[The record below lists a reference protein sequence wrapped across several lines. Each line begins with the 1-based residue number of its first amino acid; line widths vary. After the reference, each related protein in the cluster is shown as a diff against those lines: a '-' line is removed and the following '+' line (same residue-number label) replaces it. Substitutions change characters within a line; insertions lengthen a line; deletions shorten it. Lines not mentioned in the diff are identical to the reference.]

1 LKGKRWKGGSKHYC
15 AIVTLDI
22 KNAFNSAQW
31 SCIMAELR
39 CMGVPPYIRRVI
51 RSYFRNRIQT
61 YGTQDG
67 PRTYRVTGG
76 VPQGS
81 VLGPTL
87 WNIMYDGILRL
98 QLPEGANAIGFADDV
113 AVVVVA
119 KHLEDLT
126 WIADKAIAILCS
138 WLSSVGLTLADQK
151 TEVVLLSSRKRT
163 ESITLTV
170 GDAEILS
177 QSSVRYLGVHIDSRL
192 TFRDHLQKVSEKAA
206 KVVTAL
212 SRIMPNI
219 GGPRQNR
226 RKLLASVTT
235 SIMMYAAPVWADS
248 VRTTSYKR
256 QLVSVYRRSA
266 LRVVCGFRTV
276 SYEAAC
282 VLSGMV
288 PIELLAEERRRMY
301 CRGRQNSATDRQMVT
316 MEEKDRTSSAW
327 QDRWD
332 KVDKGRW
339 THRLIPNIKEWTSR
353 RHGEL
358 DYYVT
363 QFLTGHGCFRA
374 YQHRFK
380 IDDNPSCPACIESIE
395 DAEHVLFVC
404 PRFQVERAE
413 LQTSLGRHL
422 EPENLVSLMTETREA
437 WDAVSRYAVSVIRS
451 LRILEKERRD
461 AV

>member
-1 LKGKRWKGGSKHYC
+1 
-15 AIVTLDI
+15 
-22 KNAFNSAQW
+22 
-31 SCIMAELR
+31 M
-39 CMGVPPYIRRVI
+39 
-51 RSYFRNRIQT
+51 
-61 YGTQDG
+61 
-67 PRTYRVTGG
+67 
-76 VPQGS
+76 
-81 VLGPTL
+81 
-87 WNIMYDGILRL
+87 
-98 QLPEGANAIGFADDV
+98 
-113 AVVVVA
+113 
-119 KHLEDLT
+119 
-126 WIADKAIAILCS
+126 
-138 WLSSVGLTLADQK
+138 
-151 TEVVLLSSRKRT
+151 
-163 ESITLTV
+163 
-170 GDAEILS
+170 GDADILS
-177 QSSVRYLGVHIDSRL
+177 QVSVRYLGVRIDSRL

-212 SRIMPNI
+212 SRILPNI

-288 PIELLAEERRRMY
+288 PMELLADERRRMY
-301 CRGRQNSATDRQMVT
+301 CRGRQNSVTDRQTVKK
-316 MEEKDRTSSAW
+316 EETERTSLAW

-358 DYYVT
+358 DHYVT

-374 YQHRFK
+374 YQHRFRL
-380 IDDNPSCPACIESIE
+380 DDNPSCPACSESVE

-413 LQTSLGRHL
+413 MQTTLGRCL
-422 EPENLVSLMTETREA
+422 EPENLVSLMTETSEA
-437 WDAVSRYAVSVIRS
+437 WEAVSRYAASVIKS
-451 LRILEKERRD
+451 LRLLEKKRRD
-461 AV
+461 AA